1 MTCDDILRET
11 EKIGEYENGLI
22 AERIISEFLEL
33 IDEKIEFENSDDH
46 PVTKLIN
53 LEKKFVY
60 KSEYIELFFELLAKY
75 GYNTKQEIIG
85 AISSLGN
92 LSNPANN
99 SRTIRNLLN
108 SPFID
113 DISYDGKGLFRITS
127 NRYGITS
134 VNLASHHFRKNDS
147 IRNYV
152 LNNPLPNR
160 CHNHTLFLRAVMP
173 AYTAVTSLCSSYF
186 KGQYYHSYS
195 IDENGEF
202 VIDLCSN
209 AVIDKE
215 TYDFIFETEEIS
227 KILNSDITT
236 ELKITGKNTNQP
248 VERFA
253 LLKIAL
259 YKQLLT
265 MEARKENPDSVPILS
280 LTKKTPH

>member
-1 MTCDDILRET
+1 MTCDDILIENKRT
-11 EKIGEYENGLI
+11 REYENGL
-22 AERIISEFLEL
+22 AEQIISEFLGL
-33 IDEKIEFENSDDH
+33 IDEKITFENSNDY
-46 PVTKLIN
+46 PITKLIN
-53 LEKKFVY
+53 LEKRFVY
-60 KSEYIELFFELLAKY
+60 KSEYIDLFFELLKKY

-92 LSNPANN
+92 LSDPANN
-99 SRTIRNLLN
+99 SRVIKNLLN

-127 NRYGITS
+127 ERYGIIDI
-134 VNLASHHFRKNDS
+134 NLASHHFRNTDS

-152 LNNPLPNR
+152 LNNSLPNR

-195 IDENGEF
+195 VDENGEF

-209 AVIDKE
+209 AVIGKDS
-215 TYDFIFETEEIS
+215 YDFIFEPEEIS
-227 KILNSDITT
+227 RVLNSNITS
-236 ELKITGKNTNQP
+236 ELKITNRNTNQP
-248 VERFA
+248 IERFA

-265 MEARKENPDSVPILS
+265 LEARKEIPESGPILS
-280 LTKKTPH
+280 LIK